1 MKGILTNM
9 PINWL
14 SNVFNF
20 NVERKEIPRPG
31 NKPYIQM
38 APNGVGVLH
47 TTEGFGADSA
57 WNTLNAK
64 HSAPHFVVGDNR
76 IIQCRPLGVQA
87 AALLDT
93 PLHPNKDAYVQIE
106 MCGFTGGNKD
116 FAKHAMDQWSPDDST
131 LQPLAALMAWLH
143 KENIIPLQRAFD
155 WPDDASD
162 MQGIWARA
170 NNTRRLQK
178 IYGDPQH
185 KGWFYHMEVPG
196 NNHYDCGAMRCAD
209 VFTLAKT
216 FLGQDASQPDQPST
230 DETLTPDAGALTAI
244 LRNGDRGDNVKQLQ
258 SRLIALG
265 FLAQGQDDGIFGQK
279 TLDAVRK
286 FQSAN
291 GLSADGVVG
300 PATNKA
306 LSGASQA
313 SSGGN

>member
-1 MKGILTNM
+1 MAT
-9 PINWL
+9 PWL

-20 NVERKEIPRPG
+20 TVERKEIPRPG
-31 NKPYIQM
+31 NKPYIPM

-47 TTEGFGADSA
+47 TTEGFGADGA
-57 WNTLNAK
+57 WNTLNAR

-93 PLHPNKDAYVQIE
+93 PSHPNKDAYVQIE
-106 MCGFTGGNKD
+106 MCGFTGGNQD
-116 FAKHAMDQWSPDDST
+116 FATHAMDEWSPIDTT

-143 KENIIPLQRAFD
+143 QENIIPLQRAFD
-155 WPDDASD
+155 WPDTCSD

-170 NNTRRLQK
+170 NNTRRLQN
-178 IYGDPQH
+178 IYGNPQH

-209 VFTLAKT
+209 VFALARTL
-216 FLGQDASQPDQPST
+216 LGEDASQPDQSST
-230 DETLTPDAGALTAI
+230 ESTLTPDEGALTAI

-265 FLAQGQDDGIFGQK
+265 FLAQGQDDGIFGPK
-279 TLDAVRK
+279 TVEAVQK
-286 FQSAN
+286 FQSAS
-291 GLSADGVVG
+291 GLKADGIAG

-306 LSGASQA
+306 LNAASQA

>member
-1 MKGILTNM
+1 M
-9 PINWL
+9 PTNWL
-14 SNVFNF
+14 SNAFNF

-31 NKPYIQM
+31 NKPYIPM
-38 APNGVGVLH
+38 SPNSVGVLH
-47 TTEGFGADSA
+47 TTEGFGANGA

-93 PLHPNKDAYVQIE
+93 PLHPNKNAYVQIE
-106 MCGFTGGNKD
+106 MCGFTGGNQD
-116 FAKHAMDQWSPDDST
+116 FAKHAMDQWSPIDST
-131 LQPLAALMAWLH
+131 LQPLAALMAWLSL
-143 KENIIPLQRAFD
+143 NDIIPLQRAND
-155 WPDDASD
+155 WPDTCSD
-162 MQGIWARA
+162 MVGIWARA
-170 NNTRRLQK
+170 NNTRRLQN
-178 IYGDPQH
+178 IYGNPQH
-185 KGWFYHMEVPG
+185 KGWFYHLEVPG
-196 NNHYDCGAMRCAD
+196 NNHYDCGAMKCAD

-216 FLGQDASQPDQPST
+216 YLGQDASQPAQPTTESSSSSST
-230 DETLTPDAGALTAI
+230 PTEATSTSIIRD
-244 LRNGDRGDNVKQLQ
+244 GDRGDNVKQLQ

-286 FQSAN
+286 FQSAS
-291 GLSADGVVG
+291 GLNADGIVG

-313 SSGGN
+313 SSGN

>member
-1 MKGILTNM
+1 M
-9 PINWL
+9 PTNWL
-14 SNVFNF
+14 SNVFTF

-31 NKPYIQM
+31 NKPYIPM

-47 TTEGFGADSA
+47 TTEGFGIDSA
-57 WNTLNAK
+57 WNTLNLH

-76 IIQCRPLGVQA
+76 IIQCRPLGVQS

-106 MCGFTGGNKD
+106 MCGFTGGDKD
-116 FAKHAMDQWSPDDST
+116 FAKHAMNPWSPIDST
-131 LQPLAALMAWLH
+131 LKPLAALMAWLH

-155 WPDDASD
+155 WPDTCSD

-170 NNTRRLQK
+170 NNTRRLQN
-178 IYGDPQH
+178 IYGDQKH

-209 VFTLAKT
+209 VFALAKT
-216 FLGQDASQPDQPST
+216 FLAQDAPQPGQPST
-230 DETLTPDAGALTAI
+230 ESTLSPDEGALTAI

-258 SRLIALG
+258 RRLIALG

-279 TLDAVRK
+279 TLDAVRR
-286 FQSAN
+286 FQSAS
-291 GLSADGVVG
+291 GLQADGVVG
-300 PATNKA
+300 PATNRA
-306 LSGASQA
+306 LSGVAQA
-313 SSGGN
+313 SGGN